1 VGYSVE
7 VCPWVPSSP
16 PPSSGQS
23 PPMSAS
29 GVDDPLGGYLDHMSA
44 LLLALAIVAAVI
56 AVIELV
62 RSRMTM
68 LIAWAVLAL
77 ALIPIIP
84 AIAAAG

>member
-1 VGYSVE
+1 MG
-7 VCPWVPSSP
+7 
-16 PPSSGQS
+16 
-23 PPMSAS
+23 
-29 GVDDPLGGYLDHMSA
+29 A
-44 LLLALAIVAAVI
+44 LLLALAIVAGVI

-77 ALIPIIP
+77 ALVAVIP

>member
-1 VGYSVE
+1 M
-7 VCPWVPSSP
+7 PT
-16 PPSSGQS
+16 
-23 PPMSAS
+23 S
-29 GVDDPLGGYLDHMSA
+29 GVDDPLDGYQTTMGA
-44 LLLALAIVAAVI
+44 LLLALAIVAGVI

-77 ALIPIIP
+77 ALVAVVP